1 MRRAYARA
9 NASPDGLKI
18 VSGAA
23 TCSLG
28 LVTIDPGLVR
38 LVQLMEEL
46 IPFNRVL
53 GLRVEQLRPGFC
65 VVRLPWRDELIG
77 DPMRPAVHGGVL
89 SALAD
94 TAGGLACFSLLT
106 SPEDRVSTVDL
117 RIDYLRP
124 GPALDV
130 LCHAKTIRMG
140 NRVAVARMTVFA
152 GSLPPPDQL
161 EDNPI
166 ATGQAVYNVV
176 RRGD

>member
-1 MRRAYARA
+1 MLTCARVEA
-9 NASPDGLKI
+9 LVSEASAWSLAS
-18 VSGAA
+18 VS
-23 TCSLG
+23 
-28 LVTIDPGLVR
+28 IDPGFARLVR
-38 LVQLMEEL
+38 LMEEH

-53 GLRVEQLRPGFC
+53 GIRVEQLVAGCC
-65 VVRLPWRDELIG
+65 VLRLPWRDELIG

-140 NRVAVARMTVFA
+140 NRVAVARMTLFA
-152 GSLPPPDQL
+152 GALPPPDQL

-166 ATGQAVYNVV
+166 ATSQAVYNVV
-176 RRGD
+176 RRAD

>member
-1 MRRAYARA
+1 
-9 NASPDGLKI
+9 
-18 VSGAA
+18 
-23 TCSLG
+23 
-28 LVTIDPGLVR
+28 
-38 LVQLMEEL
+38 MEEQ

-53 GLRVEQLRPGFC
+53 GLRVEQLHAGAC
-65 VVRLPWRDELIG
+65 VLRLPWRDELIG

-117 RIDYLRP
+117 RVDYLRP
-124 GPALDV
+124 GPALD
-130 LCHAKTIRMG
+130 LWCHAKTIRMG
-140 NRVAVARMTVFA
+140 NRVAVARMILFA
-152 GSLPPPDQL
+152 GDLPPPDRF

-166 ATGQAVYNVV
+166 ATAQAVYNVV